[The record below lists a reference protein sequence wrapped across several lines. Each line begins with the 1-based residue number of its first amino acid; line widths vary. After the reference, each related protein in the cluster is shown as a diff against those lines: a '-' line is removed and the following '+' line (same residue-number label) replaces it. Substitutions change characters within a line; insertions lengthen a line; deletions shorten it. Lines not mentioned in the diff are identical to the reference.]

1 MLKCPN
7 CWAENK
13 PNAKFCKNCG
23 APLGD
28 ESNAPATTTA
38 TTIMGTSTQTQG
50 RSKKKAV
57 WGISAA
63 VVALALIGL
72 YFVGRAN
79 YSKDKQMAEISTAMK
94 NTNQDLSPYV
104 TTDDSSFEVS

>member
-1 MLKCPN
+1 MIKCPN

-63 VVALALIGL
+63 VVALA
-72 YFVGRAN
+72 
-79 YSKDKQMAEISTAMK
+79 STSWAG
-94 NTNQDLSPYV
+94 P
-104 TTDDSSFEVS
+104 TTARTSSWLKSARP